1 MDIPAIGLHGAY
13 RRSEIVEHC
22 GRHRLDTALAIGSLR
37 ALWKGVVVDATRWL
51 DPHTRA
57 AAAQLSL
64 GPRMALVGA
73 TAARLYGLTAIEDGR
88 VHVVVP
94 YRCSARGGRGLAV
107 HRADGWENEIVE
119 MDGLQTL
126 PPDRII
132 ADLLCTLPYPRD
144 ALALADE
151 ALRQAEEDHESL
163 AKRITE
169 RIRLRRDPRGT
180 ARAAFLLSVAS
191 PAAESPPE
199 SWVRLR
205 LIELGFPLPE
215 VNWTLRDCRDE
226 AVARIDLAWP
236 ALRIAVEYD
245 GYESH
250 RGREAADLARQ
261 RDLERRGWIV
271 VRVRIGDLVDV
282 YRFETELRAA
292 FARRGY
298 TW

>member
-1 MDIPAIGLHGAY
+1 MDIPTIGLHGAY
-13 RRSEIVEHC
+13 RRSELVTHC
-22 GRHRLDTALAIGSLR
+22 GRHRLNTALAIGSLR
-37 ALWKGVVVDATRWL
+37 PLWTGIVVDATRWL
-51 DPHTRA
+51 DLHTRA

-73 TAARLYGLTAIEDGR
+73 TAARLHGLTAVEDGR

-94 YRCSARGGRGLAV
+94 YRCGARSGRGLAV

-119 MDGLQTL
+119 VDGLQTL

-151 ALRQAEEDHESL
+151 ALRKAEDDHEAL
-163 AKRITE
+163 TKRIEE

-180 ARAAFLLSVAS
+180 ARAAFLLSLAS

-199 SWVRLR
+199 SWLRLK
-205 LIELGFPLPE
+205 LIELGCPLPE
-215 VNWTLRDCRDE
+215 VNWTLRDCRGD
-226 AVARIDLAWP
+226 AILRVDLAWP

-250 RGREAADLARQ
+250 FGREAQDLARQ
-261 RDLERRGWIV
+261 RELERRGWIV
-271 VRVRIGDLVDV
+271 LRVRIGDLVDV
-282 YRFETELRAA
+282 YRLETELRAA